1 MGQIP
6 PDRFI
11 PIAEEIGLIKDIGD
25 WVLRMACSQLSKW
38 RHLRT
43 RDFHLAVNLS
53 AVQFRKPDFGDELV
67 RIIRE
72 SGVNPSELELE
83 ITERITIEDSEKS
96 VEILSSLHN
105 MGINISI
112 DDFGIGYSSL
122 SYIQQ
127 FNVDRLKVD
136 KSFIQQAPDNENS
149 VSIIRAILAMGH
161 SLGLSLTAEGVET
174 EEQYRFVVDAGFDEL
189 QGYYFSRPLDVASFE
204 KFYLEH

>member
-1 MGQIP
+1 M
-6 PDRFI
+6 
-11 PIAEEIGLIKDIGD
+11 
-25 WVLRMACSQLSKW
+25 
-38 RHLRT
+38 
-43 RDFHLAVNLS
+43 
-53 AVQFRKPDFGDELV
+53 